1 MGLRPPASQRILAK
15 AVFLVLWMILCAAS
29 VAAQGDV
36 ERKRILLLFTHES
49 HLPAQISL
57 ERSIRSTLESGS
69 PVPVEIY
76 SEYLDAV
83 RTNIE
88 DYEQEL
94 VSQLHRKYGA
104 KKFDLLLAIN
114 PPALK
119 VLLKNR
125 SALFPETPIVFLVL
139 DQGNLSDIDQ
149 GPNMTG
155 VWGDSDYGSN
165 LELALSLHPGT
176 KQVVVIS
183 GVSEWD
189 KYWMARVQNQFS
201 AFEDRVEFSY
211 LTGLSP
217 PELQRALAALPSQ
230 TIVMFVS
237 SVQDNAGNNY
247 GNLEVLR
254 QITPVSSAP
263 VYGISDVQLGLGIVG
278 GKLLSFDALGTGG
291 AEVGLRLLAGE
302 KPEAIPPHGIPSVP
316 MFDARQL
323 QRWGISEASLP
334 AGSIVQYKQP
344 TVWEEYKWYIISLV
358 TAIVVETLLIVWL
371 LFHRLRRR
379 QAETESARLSD
390 RLAEIVSNVPGIVW
404 ESRTEPGTNRRTTTF
419 ISDYV
424 YRMLGYTSDEWM
436 QKPRGFGLEI
446 MPEEE
451 RERVQRESDEVVET
465 GEEAVSEFRWFTK
478 DGRVRWVEN
487 YIAPIADDG
496 KGIVGLRG
504 VALDVTDRKL
514 AEENARQAEEKDRA
528 ILAAIPD
535 LMFIQTDDGVYLDY
549 HAKNPDELLVSPE
562 MFMGKSMSEV
572 LPADLASKLSECFAR
587 VKDEGEPEIL
597 EYSLDLGGGTKWF
610 EARMV
615 RSGDKVLSIIRDVTD
630 RVTALEELVR
640 SEERFGKAFRANPQP
655 MSITTIADGRYIDV
669 NDSFLSVSGYTRK
682 EVIGRTTM
690 DLGVWRTPADRAR
703 FIGAVMKDGSAVNYE
718 TEFFTKDG
726 TSRNLLTSAE
736 RLEIG
741 GEDCLL
747 VASSDITE
755 RYAAQQALR
764 ESNARLRM
772 AQEAARVGTW
782 EWDIE
787 TGASVWSEMIWELLG
802 LEPNGEDPTVGTF
815 VEFIH
820 PEDRERVL
828 RNVNE
833 VIADGEEY
841 YDEFRVIRA
850 DGSILWLASRG
861 ALMRADTGEPE
872 RMLGVNMDIT
882 ERKAADEALREREER
897 FRKMADDAP
906 MMIWVSG
913 TDKLCTYFNK
923 EWLDFRGRTMDQEL
937 GDQWA
942 EGVHPDDVA
951 HCLEVYNSNFDQRK
965 RFEME
970 YRLQRF
976 DGEYRWTFDHGTP
989 RFTSAGEFLGYIGTA
1004 IDITERKAADEALK
1018 SISGRLISAYEDER
1032 SRLAREIHDDLGQK
1046 IAILSMEVWQ
1056 LGQKIKD
1063 SEPLRRRSED
1073 LYRQIQ
1079 EISADLGRLA
1089 YKLHPSMLNSVGL
1102 LAAVKG
1108 LCQEITASGKLRV
1121 RFRHRGSVEKVPED
1135 ITLCVFRIA
1144 QEALRNCMKHSD
1156 AESAEV
1162 VLRNTGKE
1170 VRLSVSDKGRGFDM
1184 NGDTAGQGLGLTSMQ
1199 ERLRIVGGTMKI
1211 DSKPSHGTR
1220 IEISIPLDR
1229 DS

>member
-1 MGLRPPASQRILAK
+1 MGLKPIASKRILAE
-15 AVFLVLWMILCAAS
+15 AIFLVLAITVCAGS
-29 VAAQGDV
+29 VVAQGEG

-49 HLPAQISL
+49 HLPAQVSL

-83 RTNIE
+83 RTSIA

-94 VSQLHRKYGA
+94 VSQLHRKYGR
-104 KKFDLLLAIN
+104 KKFDLLFAIN

-139 DQGNLSDIDQ
+139 DQHNLSDIDP

-183 GVSEWD
+183 GAGEWD
-189 KYWMARVQNQFS
+189 KYWRAQVQTEFR
-201 AFEDRVEFSY
+201 AFEDMVEFSY

-217 PELQRALAALPSQ
+217 PELQLALAALPSQ

-254 QITPVSSAP
+254 QIAPVSSAP

-278 GKLLSFDALGTGG
+278 GKLLSFEALGTGG
-291 AEVGLRLLAGE
+291 AQVGLRVLAGE
-302 KPEAIPPHGIPSVP
+302 KPDTIPPHGIASVP
-316 MFDARQL
+316 MFDSRQL
-323 QRWGISEASLP
+323 QRWGVNEASLP
-334 AGSIVQYKQP
+334 EGSIVQYKQP
-344 TVWEEYKWYIISLV
+344 TVWEEYKWYVIALV

-371 LFHRLRRR
+371 LFLRRRRR
-379 QAETESARLSD
+379 QAETEAARLSG
-390 RLAEIVSNVPGIVW
+390 RLTEIVSNVPGIVW
-404 ESRTEPGTNRRTTTF
+404 ESRTDPETKVRSTTF

-424 YRMLGYTSDEWM
+424 QKMLGYTPDEWLK
-436 QKPRGFGLEI
+436 QQPGFGLKIIQDED
-446 MPEEE
+446 
-451 RERVQRESDEVVET
+451 RDRVQGESDKVIET
-465 GEEAVSEFRWFTK
+465 GNELVSEYRWFAK
-478 DGRVRWVEN
+478 DGQLRWVEN
-487 YIAPIADDG
+487 HVAPIFDG
-496 KGIVGLRG
+496 VKGVVGLRG
-504 VALDVTDRKL
+504 VALDATNRKL
-514 AEENARQAEEKDRA
+514 AEEKARQAEEKDRA

-535 LMFIQTDDGVYLDY
+535 LMFIQTADGVYLDY
-549 HAKNPDELLVSPE
+549 HAKNPDDLLVSPE
-562 MFMGKSMSEV
+562 SFLGKNMSEV
-572 LPADLASKLSECFAR
+572 LPPDLAGKLSERFAR
-587 VKDEGEPEIL
+587 VKDDGEPEIL
-597 EYSLDLGGGTKWF
+597 EYSVDIAGDAKWF

-615 RSGDKVLSIIRDVTD
+615 RSGDKVLSIVRDVTD
-630 RVTALEELVR
+630 RVHALDEVLR

-669 NDSFLSVSGYTRK
+669 NDSFLSVSGYTRE

-690 DLGVWRTPADRAR
+690 DLGVWKTPQHRAEFVAAIQR
-703 FIGAVMKDGSAVNYE
+703 DGSVVNFE

-764 ESNARLRM
+764 ESDARLRM
-772 AQEAARVGTW
+772 AQQAARVGTW
-782 EWDIE
+782 EWNIR

-802 LEPNGEDPTVGTF
+802 LEPNDRDVTVETF
-815 VEFIH
+815 AEFIH
-820 PEDRERVL
+820 PDDRERAL
-828 RNVNE
+828 QRVND
-833 VIADGEEY
+833 VIADGDEY
-841 YDEFRVIRA
+841 YDEFRVVRT
-850 DGSILWLASRG
+850 DGSILWLASKG
-861 ALMRADTGEPE
+861 AVKRSADGEPE
-872 RMLGVNMDIT
+872 RVLGVN
-882 ERKAADEALREREER
+882 
-897 FRKMADDAP
+897 
-906 MMIWVSG
+906 
-913 TDKLCTYFNK
+913 
-923 EWLDFRGRTMDQEL
+923 
-937 GDQWA
+937 
-942 EGVHPDDVA
+942 
-951 HCLEVYNSNFDQRK
+951 
-965 RFEME
+965 
-970 YRLQRF
+970 
-976 DGEYRWTFDHGTP
+976 
-989 RFTSAGEFLGYIGTA
+989 
-1004 IDITERKAADEALK
+1004 IDITELKRAQLEAQEL
-1018 SISGRLISAYEDER
+1018 SGRLISAHEDER

-1046 IAILSMEVWQ
+1046 IAILSMGVWQ
-1056 LGQKIKD
+1056 LGQASNG

-1079 EISADLGRLA
+1079 EISADLGQLA

-1102 LAAVKG
+1102 LASIKG

-1121 RFRHRGSVEKVPED
+1121 EFSHEGALEKLPED
-1135 ITLCVFRIA
+1135 ITLCIFRIA
-1144 QEALRNCMKHSD
+1144 QEALRNCMKHSE

-1162 VLRNTGKE
+1162 ELVNTGTE
-1170 VRLSVSDKGRGFDM
+1170 VRLSVSDQGRGFDM
-1184 NGDTAGQGLGLTSMQ
+1184 NGDTTGQGLGLTSIR
-1199 ERLRIVGGTMKI
+1199 ERLRVVGGTMKI
-1211 DSKPSHGTR
+1211 DSKPAHGAR
-1220 IEISIPLDR
+1220 VEVSIPLER